1 MMSEAPPLSAP
12 RSGWTAITLW
22 STSPMCV
29 SMLQDIPGITNS
41 NRMTL
46 DKLSQRLARVVTML
60 LRGQECFDTKYYLKA
75 NPHYRRETS
84 SELWADFVRRGQFRG
99 DKFRY
104 ESRELG
110 YM

>member
-1 MMSEAPPLSAP
+1 
-12 RSGWTAITLW
+12 
-22 STSPMCV
+22 MCV